1 MTYDLARGYY
11 SIGRVAEAEA
21 ALQRVLP
28 DATPFAQR
36 DEAQRLAAMIAAA
49 KSPAQ
54 AQASLP
60 AARKILDSEPDDIP
74 ATMVA
79 ALAREQ
85 QGDYPGARQLDEKIL
100 AADPAFAPATRQL
113 ALLYAQRLGD
123 DQKAYDLALKA
134 RETLPD
140 DPELGKTVG
149 ILLYRRGDY
158 AGAARALQEGLR
170 KRGDDGETLYYLGMA
185 HFKLKENSESLSEL
199 QRALNLSLS
208 DIEADDAKSTLNE
221 LKGNTSGPA
230 LSSQPIRYLYY

>member
-1 MTYDLARGYY
+1 MADDGK
-11 SIGRVAEAEA
+11 
-21 ALQRVLP
+21 QP
-28 DATPFAQR
+28 DAMSNPIGGDGQR
-36 DEAQRLAAMIAAA
+36 SGEGSNIEPRLAYND
-49 KSPAQ
+49 
-54 AQASLP
+54 L
-60 AARKILDSEPDDIP
+60 
-74 ATMVA
+74 
-79 ALAREQ
+79 REW
-85 QGDYPGARQLDEKIL
+85 LV
-100 AADPAFAPATRQL
+100 
-113 ALLYAQRLGD
+113 YAERLGD

-140 DPELGKTVG
+140 DPELGKTIG